1 MRVLG
6 IESSCDECA
15 AAVVEDGRR
24 VIANVVATQAEIHA
38 RYGGVVPEVASRRHL
53 ETMIPVVESALQ
65 RAGGWEQVDAIGAT
79 FGPGLAGSLL
89 VGLNA
94 GKALAFARGLPFIGV
109 NHLEGHI
116 YANWLEGYSESSE
129 RGLAP
134 VLSTAETYVP
144 PRFPALALVVSGG
157 HTDLILMEEHGR
169 YRRLGRTR
177 DDAAGE
183 AFDKV
188 ARLLDLGYPGGP
200 VIEKIAAG
208 VAPSVTLPRAWL
220 PGTNDFSFS
229 GLKTAVLHLTRE
241 PDHPPAPEIA
251 AAFQESVVDVLA
263 AKTARAAEEHNVE
276 LVMLAGGVAANTR
289 LREAIVARSPVPVR
303 YPPPKYCTDNAV
315 MIAAC
320 AKFHLARGERS
331 TFDLDVQ
338 PNLRFA
344 E

>member
-1 MRVLG
+1 MLRILA

-38 RYGGVVPEVASRRHL
+38 KYGGVVPEVASRRHL
-53 ETMIPVVESALQ
+53 ETMIPVVEEALAQ
-65 RAGGWEQVDAIGAT
+65 AGGWDAIDAIGAT

-94 GKALAFARGLPFIGV
+94 GKALAFARGLPFIGI

-116 YANWLEGYSESSE
+116 YANWIQAIADEPLPE
-129 RGLAP
+129 
-134 VLSTAETYVP
+134 
-144 PRFPALALVVSGG
+144 FPALALVVSGG
-157 HTDLILMEEHGR
+157 HTDLILMEDHGR

-188 ARLLDLGYPGGP
+188 ARLLELGYPGGP
-200 VIEKIAAG
+200 VIERLAQG
-208 VAPSVTLPRAWL
+208 VTPGVTLPRAWL
-220 PGTNDFSFS
+220 TGTHDFSFS
-229 GLKTAVLHLTRE
+229 GLKTAVLHLTR
-241 PDHPPAPEIA
+241 DPARPSAAAIA
-251 AAFQESVVDVLA
+251 AAFQDSVVDVLS
-263 AKTARAAEEHNVE
+263 AKTARAAGEFNVKM
-276 LVMLAGGVAANTR
+276 VMLAGGVASNTA

-303 YPPPKYCTDNAV
+303 CPPPRYCTDNAV

-320 AKFHLARGERS
+320 AYFHLARGERS
-331 TFDLDVQ
+331 DLSLDVQ